1 MIKKEDIET
10 LGDLEIEDYHLS
22 FEALRLIKGQLANI
36 NKNSPYLINGWSVK
50 HKAYIN

>member
-10 LGDLEIEDYHLS
+10 LGDLEIEDYYLS
-22 FEALRLIKGQLANI
+22 FESLRRLKDQLTNI
-36 NKNSPYLINGWSVK
+36 NKNSPYLIQGWSVK